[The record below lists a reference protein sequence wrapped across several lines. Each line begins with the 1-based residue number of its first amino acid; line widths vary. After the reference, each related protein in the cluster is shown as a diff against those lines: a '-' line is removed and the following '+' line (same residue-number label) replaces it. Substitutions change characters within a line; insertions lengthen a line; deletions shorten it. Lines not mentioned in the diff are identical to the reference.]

1 MRRSDRLKPEIDLYS
16 ATIAVGAAGGMFT
29 IFHAMLASGPEGA
42 LARVTERLG
51 PQIAQYASIERGF
64 DPTNPFAQMLV
75 SAPMRKL
82 LHDVARDPRS
92 PLVRGF
98 ELFLDQRLLG

>member
-1 MRRSDRLKPEIDLYS
+1 MRRSDGLKLEVDLYS
-16 ATIAVGAAGGMFT
+16 ATIAVGATGGMFT
-29 IFHAMLASGPEGA
+29 IFHAMLAVSPEAA
-42 LARVTERLG
+42 LERVAARLG

-82 LHDVARDPRS
+82 LHDVAGDPRS